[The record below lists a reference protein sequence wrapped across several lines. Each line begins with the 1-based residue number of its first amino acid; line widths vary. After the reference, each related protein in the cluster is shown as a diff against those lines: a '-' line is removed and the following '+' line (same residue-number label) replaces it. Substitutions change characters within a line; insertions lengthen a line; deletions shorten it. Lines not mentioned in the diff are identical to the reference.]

1 VLPDRAQVLAVPLA
15 NAVQRFIGEQ
25 VDRFVA
31 SEPFEDIFVGAV
43 RVAHTAAL
51 RVLRGEAENLEIDD
65 GVVTINLLPVINQV
79 LAQIEQLVPEIF
91 GRTVNLP
98 EISTDDIPDAA
109 RQRLSDALGIDL
121 DDDFG
126 VIKLYDSDALSTAQD
141 ALRLF
146 ERLVILFA
154 VLTVVFTALALWLS
168 RRRRRTLLQ
177 LVVGGIVAL
186 VVVRRLTY
194 WFQDNLGTR
203 QHDPVI
209 ARAVRSAGQIVL
221 DPFLLLTAGLLILLL
236 IVALV
241 AAVTGPYPWAVALRR
256 QASSLTGQG
265 NVWLRSQSVDTG
277 PAQWIVE
284 HREALQIGGLVLGL
298 LIVLL
303 FDMSW
308 LGLLVLALLFGI
320 YELVVHQLGR
330 DRPPAAVPSPP
341 V

>member
-1 VLPDRAQVLAVPLA
+1 MLAVLCFIVANIGGFARRNLLDTDRFTDTAAELIEDPDIRTAVGQRVTQQLVTVIDPQTLFAEVLPDRAQVLAVPLA

-25 VDRFVA
+25 VDSFIG

-51 RVLRGEAENLEIDD
+51 RVLRGEAENLEIDA

-91 GRTVNLP
+91 GRTVTLP
-98 EISTDDIPDAA
+98 EISADDIPDAA
-109 RQRLSDALGIDL
+109 RQRLSDALGINL

-126 VIKLYDSDALSTAQD
+126 VIKLYDADALSTAQD

-209 ARAVRSAGQIVL
+209 ARAVRA
-221 DPFLLLTAGLLILLL
+221 P
-236 IVALV
+236 
-241 AAVTGPYPWAVALRR
+241 
-256 QASSLTGQG
+256 
-265 NVWLRSQSVDTG
+265 
-277 PAQWIVE
+277 
-284 HREALQIGGLVLGL
+284 
-298 LIVLL
+298 
-303 FDMSW
+303 
-308 LGLLVLALLFGI
+308 
-320 YELVVHQLGR
+320 R
-330 DRPPAAVPSPP
+330 DRSSSTRSSS
-341 V
+341 